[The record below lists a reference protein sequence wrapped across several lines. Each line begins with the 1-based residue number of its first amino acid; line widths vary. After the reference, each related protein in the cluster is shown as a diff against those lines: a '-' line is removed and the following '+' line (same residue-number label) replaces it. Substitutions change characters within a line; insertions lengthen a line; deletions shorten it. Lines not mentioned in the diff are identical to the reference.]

1 MGEGLFLGL
10 YFSELSSLL
19 TGWPVPHSFQMRDIK
34 YKIFILNCFCMLIVW
49 FLLTGP
55 SLTQPSQQRQLHEQ
69 RQEAWN
75 SRKSQGFH
83 VELGEGPPQDTSL
96 ERS

>member
-1 MGEGLFLGL
+1 M
-10 YFSELSSLL
+10 L
-19 TGWPVPHSFQMRDIK
+19 TA
-34 YKIFILNCFCMLIVW
+34 W

-83 VELGEGPPQDTSL
+83 VELGEGPPQDMSL